1 MNGVDVYNDV
11 KVVHDTSKH
20 MSYINEHEVWGG
32 IKLGSVTPL
41 TYTGNKI
48 ATAETAAG
56 NVTLFSG
63 IDEAALSASIL
74 AAAQE
79 YANALRSYV
88 DEQLKKYVL
97 KSEANAALY
106 ADSGKVV
113 TGIVQTDGKIVRI
126 TQDAVKQQVVNNT
139 YTTVQQVVTS
149 TAHTVNRSGTSS
161 AANG

>member
-1 MNGVDVYNDV
+1 M
-11 KVVHDTSKH
+11 TQA
-20 MSYINEHEVWGG
+20 
-32 IKLGSVTPL
+32 
-41 TYTGNKI
+41 GNKI

-56 NVTLFSG
+56 NVTLHSG
-63 IDEAALSASIL
+63 IDEAVLRASIL
-74 AAAQE
+74 ATAQG
-79 YANALRSYV
+79 YVAALRSYV

-149 TAHTVNRSGTSS
+149 TAHTVNKSGVST
-161 AANG
+161 AACGQYQ